1 MIVPRASREGF
12 MTTMPEFSITFQ
24 AVVSRSI
31 QSKTERSNVMRFSI
45 SALNG
50 QPGSDTQGALLFGFN
65 LNLPGQE
72 LPAVMATTGNKYRM
86 LQNPNLLAELFLQM
100 YRKFSQMDP
109 GSLEMLQNALLGTS
123 APDSDRR
130 DRPWLEQARAILHE
144 EFAEQPTLSLI
155 AAKVGVH
162 PVHLAREFRQR
173 YGSSV
178 GEYVRKLRVEFA
190 CHQLLASDDPPV
202 KIATA
207 AGFVDQSHFSR
218 TFKRFL
224 GTTPG
229 KYRAALRSAYSL
241 HVPNGEQGKRVGL
254 SIE

>member
-1 MIVPRASREGF
+1 
-12 MTTMPEFSITFQ
+12 MTIKPDLSISFQ
-24 AVVSRSI
+24 AVVSRGIPSP
-31 QSKTERSNVMRFSI
+31 KETSNVIRFTI
-45 SALNG
+45 SAVNERAD
-50 QPGSDTQGALLFGFN
+50 PGQGARLFDFT
-65 LNLPGQE
+65 LNMPTHRLVSRVDASG
-72 LPAVMATTGNKYRM
+72 ARDRVA
-86 LQNPNLLAELFLQM
+86 QNPSLLTELFLQI
-100 YRKFSQMDP
+100 YRKFSAMDA
-109 GSLEMLQNALLGTS
+109 GSLQSLENALMEISTS
-123 APDSDRR
+123 GSGRH
-130 DRPWLEQARAILHE
+130 DRPWLEQARAILQE
-144 EFAEQPTLSLI
+144 EFTEQPTLSVI

-162 PVHLAREFRQR
+162 PVHLAREFRRR

-229 KYRAALRSAYSL
+229 RYRAALKSAYSH
-241 HVPNGEQGKRVGL
+241 HVSDKQSETHSVLR
-254 SIE
+254 ID